1 MVLYITLYSYFS
13 PTNKKQTFLKQY
25 KTKQNQTKH
34 KHKKASTQN
43 AKPNQD
49 QAKHLRTLWKELA
62 EFSYVLLRQF

>member
-49 QAKHLRTLWKELA
+49 QAKHLRTL
-62 EFSYVLLRQF
+62 